1 MKKSKLS
8 RRITWRVI
16 AIMTIFNGLIIGAM
30 VWSVFKVSLV
40 NSNMRGQYVVN
51 GFVGKIESRLQ
62 AVHVAAD
69 NNRDEVERNLGSPEQ
84 VFEALEREISVNHLM
99 GCFAAFEPDYFKDQ
113 GRWFE
118 AYVYY
123 ADSTHIKRQQIGSPS
138 HDYFNGPWYKKGIER
153 NREDLGYLTSP
164 YFDNSVDSNMYCS
177 YVLPIF
183 DRQNRKVGVY
193 GFDLHYIWVNDILDE
208 VEKTVKREFFDK
220 DVIFRDRD
228 GNSKFSIQFID
239 DKGNRVFGSDSI
251 DINILKAEQEEAI
264 STLEMRNLK
273 GTPYYVNF
281 KSMPFT
287 NWTVAVIQHRDLVF
301 TQGIL
306 LALFIILCM
315 FVGSLVIFFFI
326 SKSIRRVTKPLGFL
340 SDSAQEV
347 AKGNFDAP
355 LPTFKHN
362 DEVAQL
368 RNSFGTMQQSLK
380 KYMEDLKAS
389 TTAKAALE
397 SELNIA
403 RDIQLSKVPTEFPE
417 RLDLDIFA
425 SMTPAKAVGGDLYD
439 FFVRGNELLFCLGD
453 VCGKGVPAALFM
465 METRSLF
472 RAYAADE
479 DRPDRIVLKM
489 NKNLNEQNESLMFV
503 TLFVGILDLTT
514 GELRYCNAGHETP
527 LVINKELSQ
536 LPFDGVSPVGLIP
549 TPPYVMQ
556 TVHIEPHTTILIYTD
571 GLDEAMTADKEK
583 FGHERVFNEVSR
595 AIQDGQ
601 TGPKELIERLK
612 LAVRNYV
619 GDAEQSD
626 DLTMLAIRFRK

>member
-16 AIMTIFNGLIIGAM
+16 AIMIFFNGPIIGAM
-30 VWSVFKVSLV
+30 VWSVYKVSLV
-40 NSNMRGQYVVN
+40 NSNMRGQYVVD
-51 GFVGKIESRLQ
+51 GIVGKIGSRLQ

-193 GFDLHYIWVNDILDE
+193 GFDLHYIWANDILGE

-264 STLEMRNLK
+264 SNLEMRNLK

-281 KSMPFT
+281 KPMPFT

-583 FGHERVFNEVSR
+583 GNRTTYTYGKIVNYNHE
-595 AIQDGQ
+595 
-601 TGPKELIERLK
+601 
-612 LAVRNYV
+612 NYN
-619 GDAEQSD
+619 
-626 DLTMLAIRFRK
+626 TYK

>member
-69 NNRDEVERNLGSPEQ
+69 NNRDEVERNL
-84 VFEALEREISVNHLM
+84 
-99 GCFAAFEPDYFKDQ
+99 
-113 GRWFE
+113 

-193 GFDLHYIWVNDILDE
+193 GFDLHYIWVNDILGE

-239 DKGNRVFGSDSI
+239 DKGNRVYGSDSI

-264 STLEMRNLK
+264 SNLEMRNLK

-281 KSMPFT
+281 KPMPFT

-315 FVGSLVIFFFI
+315 FVGTSTPHCPRSGITT
-326 SKSIRRVTKPLGFL
+326 RWL
-340 SDSAQEV
+340 S
-347 AKGNFDAP
+347 
-355 LPTFKHN
+355 
-362 DEVAQL
+362 
-368 RNSFGTMQQSLK
+368 
-380 KYMEDLKAS
+380 
-389 TTAKAALE
+389 
-397 SELNIA
+397 
-403 RDIQLSKVPTEFPE
+403 
-417 RLDLDIFA
+417 FA
-425 SMTPAKAVGGDLYD
+425 
-439 FFVRGNELLFCLGD
+439 
-453 VCGKGVPAALFM
+453 
-465 METRSLF
+465 TRS
-472 RAYAADE
+472 A
-479 DRPDRIVLKM
+479 PC
-489 NKNLNEQNESLMFV
+489 S
-503 TLFVGILDLTT
+503 
-514 GELRYCNAGHETP
+514 
-527 LVINKELSQ
+527 
-536 LPFDGVSPVGLIP
+536 
-549 TPPYVMQ
+549 
-556 TVHIEPHTTILIYTD
+556 
-571 GLDEAMTADKEK
+571 
-583 FGHERVFNEVSR
+583 SR
-595 AIQDGQ
+595 
-601 TGPKELIERLK
+601 
-612 LAVRNYV
+612 
-619 GDAEQSD
+619 
-626 DLTMLAIRFRK
+626 

>member
-40 NSNMRGQYVVN
+40 NSNMRGQYVVD
-51 GFVGKIESRLQ
+51 GIVGKIGSRLQ

-208 VEKTVKREFFDK
+208 VETIVKGEFFDR
-220 DVIFRDRD
+220 DRIIRDRD

-239 DKGNRVFGSDSI
+239 DKGNRVYGSDSL
-251 DINILKAEQEEAI
+251 DINILKAEQEAVI
-264 STLEMRNLK
+264 SNLEMRNLK
-273 GTPYYVNF
+273 GTPYYANF
-281 KSMPFT
+281 KPMPFT

-315 FVGSLVIFFFI
+315 FRS
-326 SKSIRRVTKPLGFL
+326 SITTRWL
-340 SDSAQEV
+340 S
-347 AKGNFDAP
+347 
-355 LPTFKHN
+355 
-362 DEVAQL
+362 
-368 RNSFGTMQQSLK
+368 
-380 KYMEDLKAS
+380 
-389 TTAKAALE
+389 
-397 SELNIA
+397 
-403 RDIQLSKVPTEFPE
+403 
-417 RLDLDIFA
+417 FA
-425 SMTPAKAVGGDLYD
+425 
-439 FFVRGNELLFCLGD
+439 
-453 VCGKGVPAALFM
+453 
-465 METRSLF
+465 TRS
-472 RAYAADE
+472 A
-479 DRPDRIVLKM
+479 PC
-489 NKNLNEQNESLMFV
+489 S
-503 TLFVGILDLTT
+503 
-514 GELRYCNAGHETP
+514 
-527 LVINKELSQ
+527 
-536 LPFDGVSPVGLIP
+536 
-549 TPPYVMQ
+549 
-556 TVHIEPHTTILIYTD
+556 
-571 GLDEAMTADKEK
+571 
-583 FGHERVFNEVSR
+583 SR
-595 AIQDGQ
+595 
-601 TGPKELIERLK
+601 
-612 LAVRNYV
+612 
-619 GDAEQSD
+619 
-626 DLTMLAIRFRK
+626 

>member
-1 MKKSKLS
+1 MKKSMLS

-16 AIMTIFNGLIIGAM
+16 AIMIFFNGPIIGAM
-30 VWSVFKVSLV
+30 VWSVYKVSLV
-40 NSNMRGQYVVN
+40 NSNMRGQYVVD
-51 GFVGKIESRLQ
+51 GIVGKIGSRLQ

-138 HDYFNGPWYKKGIER
+138 HDYFNGPWYKKGIAR
-153 NREDLGYLTSP
+153 NRLDLGYLTSP

-193 GFDLHYIWVNDILDE
+193 GFDLHYIWVNDILGD

-239 DKGNRVFGSDSI
+239 DKGNRVYGSDSI

-264 STLEMRNLK
+264 SNLEMRNLK

-281 KSMPFT
+281 KPMPYT

-355 LPTFKHN
+355 LPTFRHN

-380 KYMEDLKAS
+380 QYMEDLKAS
-389 TTAKAALE
+389 TTAKAAL
-397 SELNIA
+397 
-403 RDIQLSKVPTEFPE
+403 LSVVT
-417 RLDLDIFA
+417 
-425 SMTPAKAVGGDLYD
+425 SMTSSCVATSFSSVWATSAAKG
-439 FFVRGNELLFCLGD
+439 C
-453 VCGKGVPAALFM
+453 
-465 METRSLF
+465 
-472 RAYAADE
+472 
-479 DRPDRIVLKM
+479 
-489 NKNLNEQNESLMFV
+489 Q
-503 TLFVGILDLTT
+503 
-514 GELRYCNAGHETP
+514 
-527 LVINKELSQ
+527 
-536 LPFDGVSPVGLIP
+536 
-549 TPPYVMQ
+549 PPC
-556 TVHIEPHTTILIYTD
+556 
-571 GLDEAMTADKEK
+571 
-583 FGHERVFNEVSR
+583 S
-595 AIQDGQ
+595 
-601 TGPKELIERLK
+601 
-612 LAVRNYV
+612 
-619 GDAEQSD
+619 
-626 DLTMLAIRFRK
+626 